1 METLRTVLNAIL
13 FTGTMGVVVTAGI
26 LVNVHTIKEI
36 LITGLTMVEEEDQE
50 ERDKTSSNN
59 Q

>member
-1 METLRTVLNAIL
+1 METLRTILNTIL
-13 FTGTMGVVVTAGI
+13 FTSIMGVVVTAGI
-26 LVNVHTIKEI
+26 FINVHTIKEI